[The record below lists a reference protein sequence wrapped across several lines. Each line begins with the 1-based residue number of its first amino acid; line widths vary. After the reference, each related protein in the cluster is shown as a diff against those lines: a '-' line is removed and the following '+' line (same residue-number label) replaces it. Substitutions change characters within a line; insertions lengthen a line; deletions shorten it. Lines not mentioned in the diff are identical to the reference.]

1 MKSDNIAAHGNIV
14 VRKGILV
21 FKVVMAHQVLLMQMM
36 SMFGCA
42 CCSSD
47 DGNSNIIATLPNCSY
62 PSVYAFGD
70 SMTDTGNGIA
80 GFPDE
85 FISSESDPNG
95 ILFPQH
101 AADRYC
107 DGRLLIDFLGK
118 KEKPTW
124 VLGFRVY

>member
-1 MKSDNIAAHGNIV
+1 
-14 VRKGILV
+14 
-21 FKVVMAHQVLLMQMM
+21 
-36 SMFGCA
+36 
-42 CCSSD
+42 
-47 DGNSNIIATLPNCSY
+47 
-62 PSVYAFGD
+62 
-70 SMTDTGNGIA
+70 MTDTGNGIA